1 MMKYT
6 IYSSM
11 LAFLFMAAT
20 ACSDN
25 AGKKAEPDDTSD
37 TDSVVVNGPD
47 TTLTEETIQR
57 FQTAGF
63 TDYAKSKIPSFDWS
77 KFKYKSSY
85 EQDSML
91 TADFKPSKTY
101 YASYGAYLKYSPDSS
116 RFIDLDSYNI
126 DIRKDAS
133 GKLIGTAGGPDT
145 EVSLIDPKSG
155 KSKRLLFMGPG
166 GSVEDAFWT
175 SNNELVIVGTQ
186 ENEENGGKKVTV
198 WKINLK
204 DNMYDLYELDDQ
216 NAAAK
221 LAGQWRKE
229 RLKGVV
235 LK

>member
-1 MMKYT
+1 MMKHT
-6 IYSSM
+6 IYISI
-11 LAFLFMAAT
+11 LAILILSVT
-20 ACSDN
+20 ACNDN
-25 AGKKAEPDDTSD
+25 ADKQAAPDEEPV
-37 TDSVVVNGPD
+37 TDSVVTNGPD
-47 TTLTEETIQR
+47 TTLAAETIQQ

-77 KFKYKSSY
+77 RFKYKSSY
-85 EQDSML
+85 EQDSLL
-91 TADFKPSKTY
+91 TGDFKPSKTY
-101 YASYGAYLKYSPDSS
+101 YASYGSLLKYSPDSS

-175 SNNELVIVGTQ
+175 GNNELVIVGTQ

-198 WKINLK
+198 WKINLA
-204 DNMYDLYELDDQ
+204 DMMYDIYELDDVG
-216 NAAAK
+216 AADK

>member
-1 MMKYT
+1 MMKHT
-6 IYSSM
+6 IYSTI
-11 LAFLFMAAT
+11 LAFLIISAF
-20 ACSDN
+20 ACNDN
-25 AGKKAEPDDTSD
+25 ADQKAEPDDTAD
-37 TDSVVVNGPD
+37 ADSVVVNGPD
-47 TTLTEETIQR
+47 STLTEETIQR

-85 EQDSML
+85 EQDSLL
-91 TADFKPSKTY
+91 TTDFKPSKTY
-101 YASYGAYLKYSPDSS
+101 YASYGAFLKYSPDST

-126 DIRKDAS
+126 DIRKDS
-133 GKLIGTAGGPDT
+133 KGKLIGTAGGPDT
-145 EVSLIDPKSG
+145 EVALIDPRSG

-175 SNNELVIVGTQ
+175 SNHELVIVGTQ
-186 ENEENGGKKVTV
+186 ENEENGGRKVTV
-198 WKINLK
+198 WKINLDDK
-204 DNMYDLYELDDQ
+204 MYDLYELDDAG
-216 NAAAK
+216 AAAK

>member
-1 MMKYT
+1 MQT
-6 IYSSM
+6 NNR
-11 LAFLFMAAT
+11 LL
-20 ACSDN
+20 DD
-25 AGKKAEPDDTSD
+25 EPE
-37 TDSVVVNGPD
+37 TDSVVTNGPD
-47 TTLTEETIQR
+47 TTLAAETIQQ

-63 TDYAKSKIPSFDWS
+63 TDYAKTKIPNFDWS
-77 KFKYKSSY
+77 RFKYKSSY
-85 EQDSML
+85 EQDSLL
-91 TADFKPSKTY
+91 TRGFQALPKLITHPTEHS
-101 YASYGAYLKYSPDSS
+101 LKYSPDSS

-186 ENEENGGKKVTV
+186 ENEENGGRKVTV
-198 WKINLK
+198 WKINLA
-204 DNMYDLYELDDQ
+204 DNMYDIYELDDQ
-216 NAAAK
+216 TAADK

>member
-6 IYSSM
+6 IYS
-11 LAFLFMAAT
+11 AFLAT
-20 ACSDN
+20 LIIAVSACNDN
-25 AGKKAEPDDTSD
+25 ADKKANTEAEPES
-37 TDSVVVNGPD
+37 DSVVVNGPD
-47 TTLTEETIQR
+47 STLTEETIQR

-63 TDYAKSKIPSFDWS
+63 TDYAKSKIPNFDWS

-85 EQDSML
+85 EQDSLL
-91 TADFKPSKTY
+91 TSNFKPAKNY
-101 YASYGAYLKYSPDSS
+101 YASYGPFLKYSPDSS

-126 DIRKDAS
+126 DIRKDRN
-133 GKLIGTAGGPDT
+133 GKLIGTAGDPDT
-145 EVSLIDPKSG
+145 EVSLVDPKSG

-175 SNNELVIVGTQ
+175 NNNELVIIGTQ

-198 WKINLK
+198 WKIDLQ

-216 NAAAK
+216 SAAAK